1 MTLISG
7 KLLTRRTA
15 EASIQGVFRSKRNR
29 PLPIVILAGCVSVLL
44 ALAGAGCSTMHD
56 MHSSEQELHP
66 PNAEHDAEHNEH
78 SDRAALSLNDGNKWP
93 TDEPLR
99 KSMQAIDELMMP
111 VRAVAPDQLVD
122 SKQGNAIAL
131 EVRQQ
136 VDFMIA
142 NCELEPKADAA
153 LHVLIGDLLVGAN
166 ELQVPGTSRS
176 GVSRI
181 DQVLEQYPRNFEH
194 PGWLTSAEGGS

>member
-1 MTLISG
+1 MKLKSE
-7 KLLTRRTA
+7 KLLPCRTPQA
-15 EASIQGVFRSKRNR
+15 THQGEFRSMRR
-29 PLPIVILAGCVSVLL
+29 PQRSLAILAGCVSVML
-44 ALAGAGCSTMHD
+44 ALAGAGCSTIHD
-56 MHSSEQELHP
+56 MHSSEPELHP
-66 PNAEHDAEHNEH
+66 SNAEHNEH
-78 SDRAALSLNDGNKWP
+78 SDRSALSLNDGSKWP

-99 KSMQAIDELMMP
+99 ESMQAIDELMMP
-111 VRAVAPDQLVD
+111 VRAIAPDR
-122 SKQGNAIAL
+122 KQGKAIAL

-166 ELQVPGTSRS
+166 ELQTPQTSRS

-181 DQVLEQYPRNFEH
+181 DHVLEQYPQHFEH
-194 PGWLTSAEGGS
+194 PGWPTPAESGS